1 MSCALVVYLAHR
13 MDLIDHE
20 SQPLHLVL
28 RLPRYW
34 FWLGREICKANF
46 DVALL
51 ILDPRMPI
59 DPRLFEVHPQQDS
72 DLARV
77 IYANS
82 ITLTPGTITTDLNPT
97 RIQIHALGEDAEK
110 DIRTGTMAAKIAA
123 LEVCR

>member
-1 MSCALVVYLAHR
+1 

-20 SQPLHLVL
+20 SQPLHLVV

-34 FWLGREICKANF
+34 FWLGREIFKANF

-97 RIQIHALGEDAEK
+97 RIQIHALGEYAEK
-110 DIRTGTMAAKIAA
+110 DIRTGTMAAKVAA
-123 LEVCR
+123 LEVPR